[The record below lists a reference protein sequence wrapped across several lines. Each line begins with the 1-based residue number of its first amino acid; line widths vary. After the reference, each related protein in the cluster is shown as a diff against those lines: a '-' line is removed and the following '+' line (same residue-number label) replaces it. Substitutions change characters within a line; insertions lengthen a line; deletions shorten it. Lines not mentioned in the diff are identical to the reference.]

1 MTVNGYVVEA
11 HMSIVLVHFVGKL
24 YAVFM
29 HIYGSFAL
37 LLLVFMRFSAI
48 LYICTNDIVGKNN
61 SRSNVAFKT

>member
-1 MTVNGYVVEA
+1 MTVDGYVVEA

-48 LYICTNDIVGKNN
+48 LYIYIYMHK
-61 SRSNVAFKT
+61 